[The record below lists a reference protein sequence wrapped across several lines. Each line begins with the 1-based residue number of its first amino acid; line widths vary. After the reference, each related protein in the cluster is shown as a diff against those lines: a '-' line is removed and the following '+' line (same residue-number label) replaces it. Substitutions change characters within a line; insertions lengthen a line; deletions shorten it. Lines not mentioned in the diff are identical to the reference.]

1 MAEPVGRAD
10 DDVRVEAGPDDQGIT
25 GWTADEI
32 QTGVALMTEFGQFGA
47 GGRAL
52 YDPRLGERSLWDWS
66 GDSPCRPRAGSPSRP
81 ARGTLEGAA
90 SPTSS
95 RPAARTSSGS
105 TRTPRSSGSPAS
117 GWNSGAPRRGHRRRG
132 RRPRLPRPCG
142 TYQPSRPEGRGGGH
156 RGSGHGSRA
165 MAHPAS
171 ITQDAPTSATR
182 SGGRGPACRILAQL
196 VKPAKSATLRWPDCL
211 PFRPRGRRGLHGLG
225 RCACR
230 IPGIR

>member
-1 MAEPVGRAD
+1 MQK
-10 DDVRVEAGPDDQGIT
+10 EAGRGAQPTTDDQGIT
-25 GWTADEI
+25 GRTADEI
-32 QTGVALMTEFGQFGA
+32 QTGVALMIELGQFGA

-66 GDSPCRPRAGSPSRP
+66 GVSPCRPRADSPSRP

-105 TRTPRSSGSPAS
+105 TRTPRSSGSPPS
-117 GWNSGAPRRGHRRRG
+117 RWNSGAPRRGHRRRG

-171 ITQDAPTSATR
+171 ITQDAPTSASR
-182 SGGRGPACRILAQL
+182 SGRPGSGLPDSRAAGQAGEIGDAPLA
-196 VKPAKSATLRWPDCL
+196 
-211 PFRPRGRRGLHGLG
+211 GLSSVSTTG
-225 RCACR
+225 A
-230 IPGIR
+230 